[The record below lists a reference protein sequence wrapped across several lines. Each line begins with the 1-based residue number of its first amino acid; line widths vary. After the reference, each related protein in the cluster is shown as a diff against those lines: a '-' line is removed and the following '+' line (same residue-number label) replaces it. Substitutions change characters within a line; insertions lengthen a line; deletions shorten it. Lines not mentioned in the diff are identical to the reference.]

1 MKPSGE
7 EERGQ
12 LRAHKNIHVKLMLTS
27 LSAMAAETSTFPI
40 DLTKTRLQLES
51 RSRSRTN
58 AFRVASEIVREQG
71 PLGLYKG
78 LSPAIL
84 RHLLYTPIRIV
95 AYENLRNAVVSA
107 DGGGGGGGS
116 LSLSAKALAGGFS
129 GVIAQVVASPADLVK
144 VRMQADGRL
153 VSQGLQPRYSGP
165 LDALNKIVRTE
176 GFGGLW
182 KGVFPNVQRA
192 FLVNMGELACYDHA
206 KRFVI
211 QNQIANDNIY
221 AHTLASIMSGLSA
234 TTLSCPAD
242 VVKTRM
248 MNQAA
253 GKEGKIIYNSS
264 YDCLVKTVRI
274 EGLRALW
281 KGFFPTW
288 ARLGP
293 WQFVFWVSYEKLR
306 QIAGLSSF

>member
-12 LRAHKNIHVKLMLTS
+12 LRAHKNTHVKLMLTS

-40 DLTKTRLQLES
+40 DLTKTRLQLESES

-84 RHLLYTPIRIV
+84 RHLLYTPVRIV

-129 GVIAQVVASPADLVK
+129 GVIAQC
-144 VRMQADGRL
+144 R
-153 VSQGLQPRYSGP
+153 
-165 LDALNKIVRTE
+165 
-176 GFGGLW
+176 
-182 KGVFPNVQRA
+182 
-192 FLVNMGELACYDHA
+192 
-206 KRFVI
+206 
-211 QNQIANDNIY
+211 
-221 AHTLASIMSGLSA
+221 
-234 TTLSCPAD
+234 
-242 VVKTRM
+242 
-248 MNQAA
+248 
-253 GKEGKIIYNSS
+253 
-264 YDCLVKTVRI
+264 
-274 EGLRALW
+274 
-281 KGFFPTW
+281 
-288 ARLGP
+288 
-293 WQFVFWVSYEKLR
+293 
-306 QIAGLSSF
+306 

>member
-129 GVIAQVVASPADLVK
+129 GVIAQC
-144 VRMQADGRL
+144 R
-153 VSQGLQPRYSGP
+153 
-165 LDALNKIVRTE
+165 
-176 GFGGLW
+176 
-182 KGVFPNVQRA
+182 
-192 FLVNMGELACYDHA
+192 
-206 KRFVI
+206 
-211 QNQIANDNIY
+211 
-221 AHTLASIMSGLSA
+221 
-234 TTLSCPAD
+234 
-242 VVKTRM
+242 
-248 MNQAA
+248 
-253 GKEGKIIYNSS
+253 
-264 YDCLVKTVRI
+264 
-274 EGLRALW
+274 
-281 KGFFPTW
+281 
-288 ARLGP
+288 
-293 WQFVFWVSYEKLR
+293 
-306 QIAGLSSF
+306 

>member
-1 MKPSGE
+1 MFSLLSSSSMKPNQESG
-7 EERGQ
+7 RD
-12 LRAHKNIHVKLMLTS
+12 RTKTKIALTS
-27 LSAMAAETSTFPI
+27 LSAMLAESTTFPI
-40 DLTKTRLQLES
+40 DLTKTRLQLHGQSLATS
-51 RSRSRTN
+51 RPTN
-58 AFRVASEIVREQG
+58 SFRVASEIVRQQG

-84 RHLLYTPIRIV
+84 RHLFYTPIRIV
-95 AYENLRNAVVSA
+95 GYEHLRDLFGSH
-107 DGGGGGGGS
+107 GGS
-116 LSLSAKALAGGFS
+116 ISLSEKAIVGGIS

-144 VRMQADGRL
+144 VRMQADGHM

-165 LDALNKIVRTE
+165 FDALNKIIRAE
-176 GFGGLW
+176 GIRGLW

-211 QNQIANDNIY
+211 QNRISEDNIY
-221 AHTLASIMSGLSA
+221 AHSLASVMSGLSA
-234 TTLSCPAD
+234 TALSCPAD

-248 MNQAA
+248 MNQAVSN
-253 GKEGKIIYNSS
+253 KERIMYNSS
-264 YDCLVKTVRI
+264 YDCLVKTVKI
-274 EGLRALW
+274 EGLKALW